1 MEMVKRAEAALRVDK
16 DTLVSNEIDINT
28 MSDELTK
35 LRNSLIEKEGI
46 NSLIKTEMLA
56 QKRNFLVV
64 QKKIE
69 EIYKPYERLK
79 AQEPKLR
86 AIIETN
92 ETDRRSNVMKT
103 DILSGQLDPFLK
115 QIKLLE
121 NEIKSLKVQT
131 TRQEEDNEKM
141 SVKQKQTL

>member
-64 QKKIE
+64 
-69 EIYKPYERLK
+69 
-79 AQEPKLR
+79 
-86 AIIETN
+86 
-92 ETDRRSNVMKT
+92 
-103 DILSGQLDPFLK
+103 
-115 QIKLLE
+115 
-121 NEIKSLKVQT
+121 
-131 TRQEEDNEKM
+131 
-141 SVKQKQTL
+141 

>member
-35 LRNSLIEKEGI
+35 LRNSLVEKEGI

-64 QKKIE
+64 
-69 EIYKPYERLK
+69 
-79 AQEPKLR
+79 
-86 AIIETN
+86 
-92 ETDRRSNVMKT
+92 
-103 DILSGQLDPFLK
+103 
-115 QIKLLE
+115 
-121 NEIKSLKVQT
+121 
-131 TRQEEDNEKM
+131 
-141 SVKQKQTL
+141 

>member
-1 MEMVKRAEAALRVDK
+1 MVKRAEAALRVDK

-64 QKKIE
+64 
-69 EIYKPYERLK
+69 
-79 AQEPKLR
+79 
-86 AIIETN
+86 
-92 ETDRRSNVMKT
+92 
-103 DILSGQLDPFLK
+103 
-115 QIKLLE
+115 
-121 NEIKSLKVQT
+121 
-131 TRQEEDNEKM
+131 
-141 SVKQKQTL
+141 